1 MGAGLPSAMAAWLV
15 KPDKHVLAVCGD
27 GGFMMNSQ
35 EMETAVRLKMHIVVL
50 ILRDDAY
57 GMIKWKQ
64 ADMGFDN
71 FGLDYGNPDFVKYA
85 EAYGARGHRVE
96 RSEDLIKTLEACFAE
111 HAVHLI
117 DLPVDYS
124 ENDRILN
131 REIRE
136 LSRELRP

>member
-1 MGAGLPSAMAAWLV
+1 MDQTMAGSNALV
-15 KPDKHVLAVCGD
+15 CYATWKPFGGGWGVFARLRRRKHSC
-27 GGFMMNSQ
+27 
-35 EMETAVRLKMHIVVL
+35 TVRSPHGIV
-50 ILRDDAY
+50 
-57 GMIKWKQ
+57 GT
-64 ADMGFDN
+64 

-117 DLPVDYS
+117 DLPIDYS